1 MYALLKKGDVPVQH
15 GMVSSELASAKDSN
29 MVHPIAPH
37 STFSVISMHYN
48 LPPNARNTAGAFIGG
63 GATISRRTANYLSES
78 TKDDGTEYIYGTVL
92 R

>member
-1 MYALLKKGDVPVQH
+1 MWDGIMRTCLNTTPDRTTCY
-15 GMVSSELASAKDSN
+15 
-29 MVHPIAPH
+29 
-37 STFSVISMHYN
+37 FSVISKHYN